1 MRNAV
6 PFEAGPLQ
14 LGGTP
19 VRLYDY
25 LRKFEYAVA
34 GLLLTA
40 VLGLTGWASVTR
52 FLGVPNIW
60 VIEVTQILFAW
71 VCFLA
76 ASIALRQSQ
85 HFSMDILSSWLPS
98 NMKPAL
104 NIVRSVLVLL
114 ILAGLIWYSIDFVEQ
129 SHRRKLPLTGI
140 RTSWVAAALPVAFLM
155 MALDCLDTI
164 VRELRSKTEPEAE
177 T

>member
-1 MRNAV
+1 M
-6 PFEAGPLQ
+6 
-14 LGGTP
+14 
-19 VRLYDY
+19 
-25 LRKFEYAVA
+25 
-34 GLLLTA
+34 
-40 VLGLTGWASVTR
+40 LGLTGWASITR

-60 VIEVTQILFAW
+60 VIEVTQVLFAW

-85 HFSMDILSSWLPS
+85 HFSMDILSNWLPET
-98 NMKPAL
+98 MRPTL
-104 NIVRSVLVLL
+104 NIIRSVIVLFILV
-114 ILAGLIWYSIDFVEQ
+114 GLVWVSIDFVEQ

-140 RTSWVAAALPVAFLM
+140 RTSWVAAALPVAFIM

-164 VRELRSKTEPEAE
+164 IRELKSKPEPEAE